1 MRASLFLLLIA
12 LLFSVRPEAQDRRP
26 EQTAS
31 AGDPGASTPAN
42 AKTAFAGGPGSA
54 ALGSAIAGPE
64 NERLRQQIQ
73 STLRN
78 EPSLARSPLDVEVTG
93 SQIVLSGSVP
103 TARDKQTARRIA
115 QSYGNNRSVVDSKVS
130 VQSAG
135 VMPAAQGLQRQR

>member
-1 MRASLFLLLIA
+1 MMRASLFLLLIA

-31 AGDPGASTPAN
+31 AGDPGASTPAD
-42 AKTAFAGGPGSA
+42 AKTASAGGPGSA
-54 ALGSAIAGPE
+54 ALGSATGPE

-93 SQIVLSGSVP
+93 SQIVLSGIVP

-115 QSYGNNRSVVDSKVS
+115 QSYGNNRRVVDSKVS